1 MDKQQLAAIAKEF
14 GTPSFVFDTA
24 ALTARMREI
33 KAIVGDSV
41 HLCYSIKA
49 NPFLIPAM
57 RELVETLEVCSP
69 GELEIC
75 EALHVDPET
84 ILFSGVNKT
93 AEDIEHA
100 MDAGV
105 VRFTAESPLHIRL
118 LNEAALR
125 RGRVYPVLLRL
136 TAGSQ
141 FGMDESDLLDA
152 IAHRSDYAGLRF
164 TGIHYF
170 SGTQRAKLDKDQRK
184 ELAMLGEFMDRLK
197 QDYGFV
203 CGQLTARR
211 PEIRAG
217 ALLMPCDIG
226 RLPQIGREDA
236 EAGQTIREVLDD
248 SAGWLNGT
256 SGEALWRE
264 AEENSR
270 SFALESAAEA
280 LAKKPLL
287 CVSGSLDIYTPPAY
301 HCEPLARAIRAR
313 DGGLLRCVTYPTDHF
328 FADYRLTVADTVA
341 EFLLNQL

>member
-1 MDKQQLAAIAKEF
+1 MN
-14 GTPSFVFDTA
+14 VH
-24 ALTARMREI
+24 ARCQE
-33 KAIVGDSV
+33 VHYGDCAHRPDV
-41 HLCYSIKA
+41 HGL
-49 NPFLIPAM
+49 L
-57 RELVETLEVCSP
+57 LP
-69 GELEIC
+69 GRR
-75 EALHVDPET
+75 
-84 ILFSGVNKT
+84 G
-93 AEDIEHA
+93 
-100 MDAGV
+100 
-105 VRFTAESPLHIRL
+105 RL
-118 LNEAALR
+118 LSVLYTAGGVGPFPTVLLLHGIPGCERNFDLAQALR
-125 RGRVYPVLLRL
+125 RAGFHVLTFHYSGSWGSDGTYSLAHDLEDAETALDFILRDE
-136 TAGSQ
+136 T
-141 FGMDESDLLDA
+141 FG
-152 IAHRSDYAGLRF
+152 F
-164 TGIHYF
+164 
-170 SGTQRAKLDKDQRK
+170 DKDRVF
-184 ELAMLGEFMDRLK
+184 AVGHSLG
-197 QDYGFV
+197 GFV

-226 RLPQIGREDA
+226 RPPQIGRDDA